1 MCAVCTLLFFS
12 STAHS
17 FCSLLLCSRQFCR
30 KKKKVCKINIFAKNN
45 LTLEIKCYVLFANL
59 NPLLAMG
66 SFTLIVTPTWVLCS
80 HELLSLVQ
88 LPLNSWADH
97 ITSLP
102 QFAFFFFFPVYPD
115 CTEYIL
121 KHGNGGDVGRRA
133 DGVSRCRYTA
143 VTLLHGW
150 RVQKHHRS
158 SQFQCL

>member
-1 MCAVCTLLFFS
+1 MCSLHVAFLQQHCTFILFS
-12 STAHS
+12 S
-17 FCSLLLCSRQFCR
+17 SLLKAVLQ
-30 KKKKVCKINIFAKNN
+30 KKKVCKINIFAKKN

-121 KHGNGGDVGRRA
+121 KHGTGGDVGRRA

-143 VTLLHGW
+143 VMLLHGW